1 MFLIDVNGANA
12 AIRRKDTLT
21 AGMVGATIKF
31 RFNSDWYGLTKTAV
45 FRANG
50 VARDKIWTGTAMS
63 IPHEVLVTYGVP
75 LEVGVYGSSY
85 DGKVVI
91 PTVWIRL
98 GNIYKGAELSG
109 ETPEEPTPDL
119 WTQMLGM
126 IGDLSGLNTT
136 TKTSL
141 VDAINEV
148 AALGGGELDPAY
160 VRSVIDKALKK
171 AKDSGEF
178 DGASVRVEYKA
189 PVLTIASGDETVEID
204 FSDFFVQGDVQ
215 GGYYTPHVDKT
226 GNLSWTASEEGM
238 PEVGVS
244 NIRGPKGN
252 TGDPGKTPV
261 KGTDYFTEEDKDE
274 IVEAVKESYPTV
286 SHLDLSKLEEGIVTE
301 TLGDGTEVTRSIQYD
316 DHGNPIQI
324 DGMTLTWPE
333 VV

>member
-63 IPHEVLVTYGVP
+63 IPPEVLVTYGVP
-75 LEVGVYGSSY
+75 LEVGVYGSSS
-85 DGKVVI
+85 DGKIVI

-98 GNIYKGAELSG
+98 GNIYKGTELSG
-109 ETPEEPTPDL
+109 DTPEEPTPDL

-141 VDAINEV
+141 VAAINEV

-160 VRSVIDKALKK
+160 VQSVIDKALQK

-204 FSDFFVQGDVQ
+204 FSEFFVQGDVQ
-215 GGYYTPHVDKT
+215 GGYYTPHVDEI
-226 GNLSWTASEEGM
+226 GNLTWTASEEGM

-252 TGDPGKTPV
+252 TGNPGKTPV
-261 KGTDYFTEEDKDE
+261 KGTDYFTEEDKAS
-274 IVEAVKESYPTV
+274 IVDDVVERWQALSR
-286 SHLDLSKLEEGIVTE
+286 LDLSGLHEGVWVE
-301 TLGDGTEVTRSIQYD
+301 HFSDGTSATHKNEYD
-316 DHGNPIQI
+316 ENGNVIKV
-324 DGMTLTWPE
+324 DGIELEWPG
-333 VV
+333 VI